1 MIRIATKADIQAIAD
16 SYDEVIAYEKDN
28 NVCYTNWKLG
38 IYPTIAVPKARVS
51 SNTMFV
57 LEDNHEI
64 CASMT
69 LDNNQDPGYKDIN
82 WQYEATPDKVLIIHT
97 LCVRPSLSGKGYG
110 RAMVEFAK
118 QYAKEKGCSVI
129 RLDTY
134 VHNEP
139 AKKLYEKNGF
149 ILTATRTI
157 FLHKLFNGEQVFME
171 CKID

>member
-1 MIRIATKADIQAIAD
+1 MIRIATKDDVQAIAD
-16 SYDEVIAYEKDN
+16 SYNEVIAYEKAN

-38 IYPTIAVPKARVS
+38 VYPTIAVPKARVS

-82 WQYEATPDKVLIIHT
+82 WQYEATPDKTLIIHT
-97 LCVRPSLSGKGYG
+97 LCVRPSKSGKGYG

-129 RLDTY
+129 RLDTSIR
-134 VHNEP
+134 NEP
-139 AKKLYEKNGF
+139 AKKLYEKCGF
-149 ILTATRTI
+149 TVTGTKTIL
-157 FLHKLFNGEQVFME
+157 LHNLFNGEQVFME
-171 CKID
+171 FKID